1 LVPPERV
8 SAADA
13 RTLLLAGQ
21 GLLANPARRAGPAAT
36 LDVVRRLGFVQLD
49 SIQRVARAQQ
59 LILGARIDGYRPAHL
74 DTVAFG
80 RRALF
85 EHWTH
90 DASLIPV
97 EWYPHWQHRF
107 ERRRTKLP
115 QSSWFRQRLGAD
127 PEAVLAHVL
136 ARITREGA
144 LPAVAFTREARAS
157 GAAKAASGGWWDWSP
172 EKAALEFLWHSGRLA
187 ICGRDDFQ
195 KRYDLA
201 ERVFPVAHAMPMPD
215 QSAHVDWACSEA
227 LDRLGVA
234 TPAELAAFFRA
245 IDLASVRVWCQSA
258 LRDGRVVPVQTADV
272 SGAQPRA
279 AVAVPDWQE
288 RVRRAPDAPD
298 RMRALAPFDPLIR
311 DRARLQRLFG
321 FDYRFEAFVPEAA
334 RVYGYYVLPLL
345 DGDRLVGRIDPR
357 FDRDLGVLEIN
368 AIWWEPGVTETP
380 QLRARLE
387 GALGVLAEQIGASTF
402 ELPADQARRRAR
414 SASAANRSS
423 TGRTSSAP
431 RSGRVKT
438 SSSKP

>member
-1 LVPPERV
+1 MTPPERV

-59 LILGARIDGYRPAHL
+59 LILGARIDGHRPAHL

-80 RRALF
+80 QRALF

-107 ERRRTKLP
+107 ERRRAKLP
-115 QSSWFRQRLGAD
+115 QSSWYRQRLGTD
-127 PEAVLAHVL
+127 PEVILAHVL
-136 ARITREGA
+136 ERITREGA
-144 LPAVAFTREARAS
+144 LPSIAFTREARAS
-157 GAAKAASGGWWDWSP
+157 GSAKSASGGWWDWSP

-245 IDLASVRVWCQSA
+245 VDLAAVRAWCQAA
-258 LRDGRVVPVQTADV
+258 LRDGRVVAVETVDV
-272 SGAQPRA
+272 SEGRARA
-279 AVAVPDWQE
+279 AVAVPDWRE
-288 RVRRAPDAPD
+288 RVRRAPTAPD
-298 RMRALAPFDPLIR
+298 RMRALAPFDPLVR
-311 DRARLQRLFG
+311 DRARLLRLFG
-321 FDYRFEAFVPEAA
+321 FDYRFEAFVPEAS

-345 DGDRLVGRIDPR
+345 DRDAVVGRIDPR
-357 FDRDLGVLEIN
+357 FDRERGVLEIN

-380 QLRARLE
+380 QLLKRLE
-387 GALGVLAEQIGASTF
+387 GALGVLAGQIGASTV
-402 ELPADQARRRAR
+402 ELPSAQARRRAR
-414 SASAANRSS
+414 SASAASRSS
-423 TGRTSSAP
+423 AGRTSSAP